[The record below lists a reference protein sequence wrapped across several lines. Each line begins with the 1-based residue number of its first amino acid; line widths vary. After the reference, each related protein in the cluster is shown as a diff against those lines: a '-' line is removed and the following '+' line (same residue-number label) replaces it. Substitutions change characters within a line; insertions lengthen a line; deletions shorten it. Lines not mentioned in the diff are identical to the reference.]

1 MKIFVNF
8 QSSVLR
14 FLKYLLRDVSK
25 CKDKNSH

>member
-14 FLKYLLRDVSK
+14 FLKCLLRDVSS
-25 CKDKNSH
+25 KDKNSH